1 MIENWMGVFS
11 DKISCKQ
18 PVQNTNLGLLYK
30 SVYIRNKATVSLN
43 SLCPITRM
51 SNFWIFTWCK
61 PQESLSG
68 IREKKR

>member
-1 MIENWMGVFS
+1 MTENWMGVFS

-51 SNFWIFTWCK
+51 SNF
-61 PQESLSG
+61 
-68 IREKKR
+68 